1 MARAHEFEDDSRL
14 PAWVLKRPILRRRCI
29 VSALIS
35 PVVENVSA
43 SVGLSGVDTS
53 RARSCVVGD
62 LGALDVNHR
71 VTFSRLPSDTNS
83 RRRVSG
89 RLKRIRDV
97 DYLVGNIR
105 RAGVELV
112 VAFPLQNG
120 GESSDVYGPLPLTY
134 PVDVGDP
141 MLICQAPIG

>member
-1 MARAHEFEDDSRL
+1 MRGRRFGRRVRN
-14 PAWVLKRPILRRRCI
+14 PAVGRPILRRPCI
-29 VSALIS
+29 VSAQIS
-35 PVVENVSA
+35 TLSTICPLR
-43 SVGLSGVDTS
+43 VGLSGVDTP

-89 RLKRIRDV
+89 RLKRIRNV
-97 DYLVGNIR
+97 DYLVGNMR

-112 VAFPLQNG
+112 VAFPLQHG

-134 PVDVGDP
+134 PVDVGDQ
-141 MLICQAPIG
+141 MLTGQARIS